1 MKKAFIFWLRWI
13 LVLPGG
19 LFIAFLSTFPLHWIL
34 YLAFAQGTFLG
45 MIESPLRLDMPI
57 EKAIYPAVIAIIF
70 VYYGSLIAPKF
81 RIHTAVVLGAIY
93 LMVEAALIT
102 LSLTGSQ
109 FMSVYPSFS
118 WRTVIVIVAVICTLF
133 VVIKRESVQTSK
145 ADFPPNK

>member
-1 MKKAFIFWLRWI
+1 MKKALIFWFRWI

-19 LFIAFLSTFPLHWIL
+19 LVIAFLSTFPLHWVL
-34 YLAFAQGTFLG
+34 YLAFAQGTLLG
-45 MIESPLRLDMPI
+45 IVELPLRSDILI
-57 EKAIYPAVIAIIF
+57 EKAIYPAVIAVVF

-81 RIHTAVVLGAIY
+81 RIYTAAVLGAIY

-118 WRTVIVIVAVICTLF
+118 WRSVMVIIAVICTLF
-133 VVIKRESVQTSK
+133 VVIKRESGETKKS
-145 ADFPPNK
+145 NIS